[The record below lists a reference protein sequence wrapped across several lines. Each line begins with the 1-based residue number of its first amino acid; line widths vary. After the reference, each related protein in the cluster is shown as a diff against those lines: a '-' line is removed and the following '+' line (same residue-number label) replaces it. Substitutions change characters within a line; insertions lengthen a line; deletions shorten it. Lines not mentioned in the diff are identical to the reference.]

1 MLLEAVGD
9 IDCLPY
15 LWARSLLFREAGEDP
30 LTYDAGRSSKDV
42 RRLGGGSEEK
52 PGILVCHALILGEAE
67 FPLTDFMGEVPLAPE
82 IPAVPLDPV
91 LNLLGV
97 GVEDL
102 GTDVDGV
109 LGGGGDLLVGVVD
122 LLDGVAWRRLGVGL
136 ECGADSCLPRN

>member
-15 LWARSLLFREAGEDP
+15 LCARSLLFREAGEDP
-30 LTYDAGRSSKDV
+30 LTYDAGRSARDV
-42 RRLGGGSEEK
+42 LRLGGGSEEK

-67 FPLTDFMGEVPLAPE
+67 FPLTDFTGEVPLVPDITA
-82 IPAVPLDPV
+82 APLDPV

-102 GTDVDGV
+102 GTDVDGI
-109 LGGGGDLLVGVVD
+109 LGGGEDLLVGVVD
-122 LLDGVAWRRLGVGL
+122 LLDGVA
-136 ECGADSCLPRN
+136 